1 MNFHQL
7 GNSSLMEVWVKHNI
21 FPNKLKFMKT
31 NHKKMSRVA
40 VFVLA
45 NAMCVCVGYG
55 EENIETVEL
64 RAALDAS
71 LKQVKE
77 LKSENDKLIQ
87 VNINL
92 RNSLMTS
99 NAESEEFRSSYSKMR
114 LQLEALGIE
123 AITDGD
129 KGVESRLLKAMN
141 DIRLLEED
149 NMRISE
155 ALINLSDKALQL
167 IDQSKGNEKNSD
179 GLKVLLGSA
188 VDDADKALGIGVG
201 QEISGNIRG
210 TIHEAKIIS
219 VKNDYGMVVFNVG
232 RDAGAKIGMPF
243 RLFRKDRPVGSSIVV
258 DVRDNVS
265 AALIKEINKKEDY
278 PKVGDLASVATTE

>member
-1 MNFHQL
+1 VNFHQL

>member
-21 FPNKLKFMKT
+21 FANKLKFMKT

-92 RNSLMTS
+92 RNSLMAS

-167 IDQSKGNEKNSD
+167 IEQGKGNAKNSD
-179 GLKVLLGSA
+179 DLKVLLGSA
-188 VDDADKALGIGVG
+188 VDDADKALGIGAG

>member
-7 GNSSLMEVWVKHNI
+7 GDSSLMEVWVKHNI
-21 FPNKLKFMKT
+21 SPNKLKFMKT
-31 NHKKMSRVA
+31 NHRKMSRVA

-55 EENIETVEL
+55 EENIETIEL

-71 LKQVKE
+71 IKQTKE
-77 LKSENDKLIQ
+77 LKYENDKLMQ
-87 VNINL
+87 MNINL
-92 RNSLMTS
+92 RNSLMAS

-123 AITDGD
+123 TITDGD

-167 IDQSKGNEKNSD
+167 IEQGKGNEKNSD
-179 GLKVLLGSA
+179 DLKVLLGSA

-278 PKVGDLASVATTE
+278 PKVGDLASVATIE

>member
-7 GNSSLMEVWVKHNI
+7 GDSSLMEVWVKHNI
-21 FPNKLKFMKT
+21 SPNKLKFMKT
-31 NHKKMSRVA
+31 NHRKMSRVA

-55 EENIETVEL
+55 EENIETIEL

-71 LKQVKE
+71 IKQTKE
-77 LKSENDKLIQ
+77 LKYENDKLMQ
-87 VNINL
+87 MNINL
-92 RNSLMTS
+92 RNSLMAS

-123 AITDGD
+123 TITDGD

-179 GLKVLLGSA
+179 DLKVLLGSA

-278 PKVGDLASVATTE
+278 PKVGDLASVATIE

>member
-92 RNSLMTS
+92 RNSLMAS

-232 RDAGAKIGMPF
+232 RDGGAKIGMPF

>member
-21 FPNKLKFMKT
+21 FANKLKFMKT

-92 RNSLMTS
+92 RNSLMAS

-179 GLKVLLGSA
+179 DLKVLLGSA

>member
-1 MNFHQL
+1 
-7 GNSSLMEVWVKHNI
+7 MEVWVKHNI
-21 FPNKLKFMKT
+21 FANKLKFMKT

-92 RNSLMTS
+92 RNSLMAS

-179 GLKVLLGSA
+179 DLKVLLGSA

>member
-1 MNFHQL
+1 
-7 GNSSLMEVWVKHNI
+7 MEVWVKHNI

-45 NAMCVCVGYG
+45 NAMCVCVGHG

-64 RAALDAS
+64 RTALDAS
-71 LKQVKE
+71 LKQGKE
-77 LKSENDKLIQ
+77 LKSENDKLMQ

-92 RNSLMTS
+92 RNSLMAS

-179 GLKVLLGSA
+179 DLKVLLGSA

>member
-1 MNFHQL
+1 
-7 GNSSLMEVWVKHNI
+7 MEVWVKYNI
-21 FPNKLKFMKT
+21 SPNKLKFMKI

-92 RNSLMTS
+92 RNSLMAS

-123 AITDGD
+123 AITNGD

-179 GLKVLLGSA
+179 DLKVLLGSA

-278 PKVGDLASVATTE
+278 PKVGDLVSVATTE

>member
-1 MNFHQL
+1 
-7 GNSSLMEVWVKHNI
+7 MEVWVKHNI
-21 FPNKLKFMKT
+21 SPNKLKFMKT
-31 NHKKMSRVA
+31 NHRKMSRVA

-55 EENIETVEL
+55 EENIETIEL

-71 LKQVKE
+71 IKQTKE
-77 LKSENDKLIQ
+77 LKYENDKLMQ
-87 VNINL
+87 MNINL
-92 RNSLMTS
+92 RNSLMAS

-123 AITDGD
+123 TITDGD

-167 IDQSKGNEKNSD
+167 IEQGKGNEKNSD
-179 GLKVLLGSA
+179 DLKVLLGSA

-278 PKVGDLASVATTE
+278 PKVGDLASVATIE

>member
-1 MNFHQL
+1 
-7 GNSSLMEVWVKHNI
+7 MEVWVKHNI
-21 FPNKLKFMKT
+21 SPNKLKFMKT
-31 NHKKMSRVA
+31 NHRKMSRVA

-71 LKQVKE
+71 IKQAKE
-77 LKSENDKLIQ
+77 LKSENDKLMQ
-87 VNINL
+87 MNINL
-92 RNSLMTS
+92 RNSLMAS

-123 AITDGD
+123 TITDGD

-167 IDQSKGNEKNSD
+167 IEQGKGNEKNSD
-179 GLKVLLGSA
+179 DLKVLLGSA

-278 PKVGDLASVATTE
+278 PKVGDLASVATIE

>member
-1 MNFHQL
+1 VNFHQL
-7 GNSSLMEVWVKHNI
+7 GDSSLMEVWVKHNI
-21 FPNKLKFMKT
+21 SPNKLKFMKT
-31 NHKKMSRVA
+31 NHRKMSRVA

-55 EENIETVEL
+55 EENIETIEL

-71 LKQVKE
+71 IKQTKE
-77 LKSENDKLIQ
+77 LKYENDKLMQ
-87 VNINL
+87 MNINL
-92 RNSLMTS
+92 RNSLMAS

-123 AITDGD
+123 TITDGD

-167 IDQSKGNEKNSD
+167 IEQGKGNEKNSD
-179 GLKVLLGSA
+179 DLKVLLGSA

-278 PKVGDLASVATTE
+278 PKVGDLASVATIE